1 MHGLGFRVLGGFVF
15 RGLGFGLLV
24 GGGVSLMGFLKT
36 KFMCFFGMGGGGVTH
51 GWLLLS
57 LDGGLKDIG

>member
-1 MHGLGFRVLGGFVF
+1 
-15 RGLGFGLLV
+15 
-24 GGGVSLMGFLKT
+24 MGFLKT